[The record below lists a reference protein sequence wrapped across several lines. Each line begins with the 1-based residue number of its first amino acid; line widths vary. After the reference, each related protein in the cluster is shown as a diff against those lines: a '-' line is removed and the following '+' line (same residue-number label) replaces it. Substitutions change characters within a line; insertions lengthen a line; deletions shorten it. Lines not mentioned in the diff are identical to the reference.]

1 MKYQYDFSVAGISF
15 RWITGMPLEL
25 EERYRAFLLEEPRTP
40 EILYEVLTGR
50 PSRDRRGE
58 RELYAGEFCRITE
71 DGQYRYRTFPY
82 SKVHKEREVTLVRRR
97 ECADQ
102 YRLYLPKEV
111 QEDFKRAKNWSFYIA
126 FEEMF
131 YTRGRILLHAAYVET
146 EEGAVLFSGPSG
158 IGKSTQAQLWEQY
171 GGGVTMNGDRAV
183 LYEKEGRI
191 FAAGSPY
198 AGSSGVYRNYQS
210 SVRAIV
216 ILSQGERN
224 QIQKL
229 KESRCLLPLMRE
241 STFAYMDEK
250 MKKKQAELLFSAA
263 EKIPVYT
270 FQCRKDASAVEDLR
284 RRFRQD
290 GV

>member
-1 MKYQYDFSVAGISF
+1 M
-15 RWITGMPLEL
+15 
-25 EERYRAFLLEEPRTP
+25 
-40 EILYEVLTGR
+40 
-50 PSRDRRGE
+50 
-58 RELYAGEFCRITE
+58 
-71 DGQYRYRTFPY
+71 
-82 SKVHKEREVTLVRRR
+82 
-97 ECADQ
+97 
-102 YRLYLPKEV
+102 
-111 QEDFKRAKNWSFYIA
+111 A

-171 GGGVTMNGDRAV
+171 GGGVTINGDRTV